1 MSGVTRSESGA
12 GPDSAAPSC
21 WLPSRWPAKGDEV
34 IATIQA
40 KVVPVLKT
48 QNGFCGSVAGMDA
61 HSGRGIMATIFD
73 SRENLEASD
82 IAIAGLREQLRA
94 FAEMADTTVDTFE
107 LVLSEL
113 PTSVSVAQ

>member
-1 MSGVTRSESGA
+1 
-12 GPDSAAPSC
+12 
-21 WLPSRWPAKGDEV
+21 
-34 IATIQA
+34 
-40 KVVPVLKT
+40 
-48 QNGFCGSVAGMDA
+48 MDA
-61 HSGRGIMATIFD
+61 QSGRGIMATIFD

-94 FAEMADTTVDTFE
+94 FAEMADTTVDAFE